1 MSNKKRSRTFLYI
14 VIFILAL
21 LITVIF
27 WLRPGNSQQSLFTH
41 TPQSMQQPHGTA
53 QAIQAA
59 QHQTANMLSPSQQD
73 TEINCQLQ
81 LDASHRLIVNA
92 QTRDCFEY
100 FISQYGEAP
109 LDQIKAHFIAY
120 AQQSYQQPALA
131 QIIDLWTRYIEYR
144 KQLGELKPPAGD
156 PQSAKYLREIF
167 AATENLR
174 KKFFSTSEI
183 AGLFSTQNV
192 YDQYTLDRMAILEQ
206 TTLSEAEKAKQL
218 NALFQELPQDWQEN
232 IQQLSVLED
241 LRQLTAELKA
251 RGGTANE
258 LRQMRLNLVG
268 PDATS
273 RLEHLDVERQDW
285 KTRVN
290 QYLTDR
296 DSILNSGLS
305 DSGKQQA
312 IAQLQTQQFTI
323 EQEQLRLQTFES
335 IHDKGGALPFAE

>member
-1 MSNKKRSRTFLYI
+1 MSGKKRSPVFLYT
-14 VIFILAL
+14 VMLILVL
-21 LITVIF
+21 VSVLIF
-27 WLRPGNSQQSLFTH
+27 WLRPSNSQQTLFSPTS
-41 TPQSMQQPHGTA
+41 QSDQQAHDANQPSQIT
-53 QAIQAA
+53 
-59 QHQTANMLSPSQQD
+59 QHQTAPVLSPSQQD

-100 FISQYGEAP
+100 FISQYGEAN
-109 LDQIKAHFIAY
+109 LDEIKAHFITY
-120 AQQSYQQPALA
+120 AQHSYQQPALA

-156 PQSAKYLREIF
+156 PQSAQYLREIF
-167 AATENLR
+167 ADTENLR
-174 KKFFSTSEI
+174 KKFFSTAEI
-183 AGLFSTQNV
+183 AGLFNTQNV

-218 NALFQELPQDWQEN
+218 NALFQDLPQDWQEN

-241 LRQLTAELKA
+241 LRQLTAALKA

-268 PDATS
+268 ADATN

-285 KTRVN
+285 KGRVN

-305 DSGKQQA
+305 ESGKQQA
-312 IAQLQTQQFTI
+312 IAQLQTQQFATQ
-323 EQEQLRLQTFES
+323 QEQLRLQTFES
-335 IHDKGGALPFAE
+335 IHDKGGTLPFVE